1 MPYET
6 ESERRL
12 AEKRW
17 RQRNSDGK
25 AMQQSPPSFAHD
37 EVAVILPDSEL
48 AAAQQYKQPV
58 YVIRHTHLFDPEKP
72 DWIA

>member
-1 MPYET
+1 
-6 ESERRL
+6 
-12 AEKRW
+12 
-17 RQRNSDGK
+17 
-25 AMQQSPPSFAHD
+25 MQQSPPSFAHD